1 MSSVYKRLAEGKEE
15 KKNVSKK
22 EKSSK
27 GGGVTRDSVFQS
39 MVMGSPSGVEQV
51 MKTFESILSI
61 PLSPYLFTIL
71 WGRHH

>member
-1 MSSVYKRLAEGKEE
+1 MSIKDSLRE
-15 KKNVSKK
+15 KKRKK
-22 EKSSK
+22 MCLKRRRVVR
-27 GGGVTRDSVFQS
+27 GVTRDSVFQS

-61 PLSPYLFTIL
+61 PPSPYLFTIL

>member
-22 EKSSK
+22 RRRVVR
-27 GGGVTRDSVFQS
+27 GVTRDSVFQS

-61 PLSPYLFTIL
+61 PPSPYLFTIL